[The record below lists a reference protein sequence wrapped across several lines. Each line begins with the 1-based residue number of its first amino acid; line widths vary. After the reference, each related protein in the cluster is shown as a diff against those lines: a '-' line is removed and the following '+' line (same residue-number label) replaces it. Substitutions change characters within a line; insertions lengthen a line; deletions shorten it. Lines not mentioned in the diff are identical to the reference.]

1 VRRGRAVL
9 LFFSGL
15 LCLAVLYAPLLI
27 AGWETAIAIEALSS
41 GQFSVGLS
49 SLWVAAI
56 CGMIWLLPV
65 SVWFLIMHVPRITG
79 TGLMIHCKR
88 NEEKRGTL

>member
-15 LCLAVLYAPLLI
+15 LCLAVLSAPLLT
-27 AGWETAIAIEALSS
+27 AGWATAIAIEALSS

-49 SLWVAAI
+49 SLWVAAF
-56 CGMIWLLPV
+56 CVLIWLLPV
-65 SVWFLIMHVPRITG
+65 PIWWLVKLMHHTKG
-79 TGLMIHCKR
+79 TGLMVHCKR